1 MLDNLAII
9 NKISEPSY
17 MAIQN
22 YTLLAF
28 VLVSIPVFQYI
39 RYNFRRVEDECDD
52 VITSPSDY
60 ALILRRLPEETT
72 KNDI

>member
-1 MLDNLAII
+1 
-9 NKISEPSY
+9 

-28 VLVSIPVFQYI
+28 VLVSIVVFQYI
-39 RYNFRRVEDECDD
+39 RYSFRKMEDDCDD

-60 ALILRRLPEETT
+60 ALILRRLPPDTLKHDVEKMIDDRRGFLTP
-72 KNDI
+72 